1 MYIKYKLKTKK
12 NKQRKIKTKKNKN
25 KERKIKTK
33 KNKRKQKMLG
43 GTITISD
50 ANDFGLNLFNTINGK
65 IYQIKINDCY
75 FYFRVNDSVKY
86 LLLELGTEYHILKLN
101 ESIPDL
107 TREEFNEIESK
118 INSTDL
124 NRMQKNMFLTTKN
137 IKIYQPTDCE
147 KSYELEAAKS
157 AIQELNLLLKEK
169 CTNLTLQLDYVY
181 NMDVPVLTRNLNSPK
196 SLLLCLNN
204 NEGCISSILISI
216 SKSDIIISSDT
227 LLRYEG
233 KKYNKLLRCVI
244 IIISKLLSDSFQNVI
259 SIAINP
265 ISAYLFMKLGGI
277 IPHDDESN
285 EPFFTFLNERGIELN
300 SETNYRELFD
310 TYKKNMIN
318 PEDFGL
324 IVYIP
329 LTPENIENAGIIFN
343 QILNNEIIC

>member
-1 MYIKYKLKTKK
+1 
-12 NKQRKIKTKKNKN
+12 
-25 KERKIKTK
+25 
-33 KNKRKQKMLG
+33 MLG

-86 LLLELGTEYHILKLN
+86 LLLELGTEYHILKLD

-118 INSTDL
+118 IDSTDL
-124 NRMQKNMFLTTKN
+124 NQIQKNIFLTTKN
-137 IKIYQPTDCE
+137 IKRYKPTVCE

-181 NMDVPVLTRNLNSPK
+181 NMDVPVLTLNLSNPK

-204 NEGCISSILISI
+204 NEGCVSSILISI
-216 SKSDIIISSDT
+216 SNSDIIISSDT
-227 LLRYEG
+227 LLRYEN
-233 KKYNKLLRCVI
+233 KKYNKLLRCVVI
-244 IIISKLLSDSFQNVI
+244 IITKLLSDSFQNVI

-285 EPFFTFLNERGIELN
+285 EPFFTFLNERE
-300 SETNYRELFD
+300 
-310 TYKKNMIN
+310 
-318 PEDFGL
+318 
-324 IVYIP
+324 
-329 LTPENIENAGIIFN
+329 
-343 QILNNEIIC
+343 